1 MLEARRCVVKCKRD
15 FKKREKVTK
24 ASNFQLEHLNNI
36 SQNTEGHPIKTKIL
50 YFVVFYFTEIKNKQ
64 TKKTSKVINSI
75 THTSLFW
82 KHVPLPT
89 KNLLVWL
96 ENWWH

>member
-1 MLEARRCVVKCKRD
+1 MKCKRD

-24 ASNFQLEHLNNI
+24 VSNFQLEHLNNI

-64 TKKTSKVINSI
+64 KKKKLKSHKQYNSYEFILKTRTTSNKKFV
-75 THTSLFW
+75 SLIG
-82 KHVPLPT
+82 KLMT
-89 KNLLVWL
+89 LVQT
-96 ENWWH
+96 